1 MVLFTLAALE
11 WKNLT
16 VTNGCKKSLAMTLG
30 NCFRGKKRL
39 LEEPD
44 KKTSTFPQFVFGSQ
58 SIDTKK
64 FEAVLLSK
72 KRKSLGSLMV
82 ASKKLKTQPNTPAIV
97 IEDDGQTVAE
107 EPEDI
112 KSAISSHST
121 TTPVRLKPDFLF

>member
-1 MVLFTLAALE
+1 M
-11 WKNLT
+11 
-16 VTNGCKKSLAMTLG
+16 
-30 NCFRGKKRL
+30 
-39 LEEPD
+39 EEPHGNQWVQEEPRHD
-44 KKTSTFPQFVFGSQ
+44 SGELFPWEEAIAGGTRQEDQHFPQFVFGSQ